1 MKIGIVGLGFVGL
14 SLTSVLASKGYD
26 TVGIDADEEKC
37 EKISNGDSPFF
48 EPKLEKILRSG
59 LKKKLT
65 VSDDLSLIKDC
76 DMIFVTVGTPQSKN
90 GSIELTM
97 LKKSVRTIGKI
108 LRENKKNPV
117 VIIKSTVIP
126 GTTQKVILPIL
137 EKESKKKAGKEFGL
151 ISNPEFLQESTA
163 IRDTEFPHVIVLG
176 GYQTKYMEK
185 TRTFF
190 SKLHPNTSIIITNHQ
205 TAEMVKYANN
215 SFLATKISFINQ
227 LSNICQNIP
236 GSNIDDIAKTIGLDP
251 RIGKLFLNAGPGYGG
266 SCLPKDMKA
275 LINFANSTGLKPI
288 LLNAVEEINIK
299 QTDQILSILKQK
311 LGNISLKQITIL
323 GMSFKPDTDD
333 IRNSVGIEL
342 IKKLLRR
349 KANITIHDPK
359 AIRNTMKVF
368 GNKINYA
375 KSIKDAFHNSHCVII
390 MTQWKE
396 YERISNKEIKN
407 MTKKIVIDCRR
418 MLIHKKLDA
427 DYFAIGLGKEI

>member
-1 MKIGIVGLGFVGL
+1 M
-14 SLTSVLASKGYD
+14 
-26 TVGIDADEEKC
+26 
-37 EKISNGDSPFF
+37 
-48 EPKLEKILRSG
+48 
-59 LKKKLT
+59 
-65 VSDDLSLIKDC
+65 
-76 DMIFVTVGTPQSKN
+76 
-90 GSIELTM
+90 
-97 LKKSVRTIGKI
+97 
-108 LRENKKNPV
+108 
-117 VIIKSTVIP
+117 
-126 GTTQKVILPIL
+126 
-137 EKESKKKAGKEFGL
+137 
-151 ISNPEFLQESTA
+151 
-163 IRDTEFPHVIVLG
+163 
-176 GYQTKYMEK
+176 
-185 TRTFF
+185 
-190 SKLHPNTSIIITNHQ
+190 
-205 TAEMVKYANN
+205 
-215 SFLATKISFINQ
+215 
-227 LSNICQNIP
+227 
-236 GSNIDDIAKTIGLDP
+236 
-251 RIGKLFLNAGPGYGG
+251 
-266 SCLPKDMKA
+266 
-275 LINFANSTGLKPI
+275 INFANSTGIKPT

-427 DYFAIGLGKEI
+427 DYFAIGLGKEIWNGLIFSESEDKYVLYFL

>member
-1 MKIGIVGLGFVGL
+1 MKIAIVGLGFVGL
-14 SLTSVLASKGYD
+14 SLAVVLSAKGYD
-26 TVGIDADEEKC
+26 VLGIDVDVKKC
-37 EKISNGDSPFF
+37 NSIRKGIPPFF
-48 EPKLEKILRSG
+48 EPGLEKILKNG
-59 LKKKLT
+59 LKKRLRI
-65 VSDDLSLIKDC
+65 SDDFSLIKNAG
-76 DMIFVTVGTPQSKN
+76 MIFVTVGTPQSKS
-90 GSIELTM
+90 GAIDLSIM
-97 LKKSVRTIGKI
+97 QNAIKTIGKI
-108 LRENKKNPV
+108 IRNSKKNQ
-117 VIIKSTVIP
+117 IIFIKSTVTP
-126 GTTQKVILPIL
+126 GSMEKMILPIL
-137 EKESKKKAGKEFGL
+137 ENTSKRKAGKDFGL
-151 ISNPEFLQESTA
+151 ISNPEFLQESSA
-163 IRDTEFPHVIVLG
+163 IKDTEYPHAVVLG
-176 GYQTKYMEK
+176 GYQTKFMNK
-185 TRTFF
+185 AKKFF
-190 SKLHPNTSIIITNHQ
+190 TKLHSNTPIIITNHQ
-205 TAEMVKYANN
+205 TAEMIKYANN

-275 LINFANSTGLKPI
+275 LINFANSTGIKPT

-311 LGNISLKQITIL
+311 LGDISLKQITIL

-333 IRNSVGIEL
+333 VRNSVAIEL

-375 KSIKDAFHNSHCVII
+375 KSIKDALHKSHCVII

-407 MTKKIVIDCRR
+407 MTKKFVIDCRR
-418 MLIHKKLDA
+418 ILIRKKLDA
-427 DYFAIGLGKEI
+427 DYFAIGLGKEV